1 MTAFFITAT
10 GTDIGKTFVAAGL
23 IRAFNQRGLA
33 AQGLKPIASGYDPR
47 TATASDPGVLLSAM
61 DEAVTEEAVARIA
74 PWRFTAPLSP
84 DMAAARENRVIDFA
98 ALLAFS
104 RKAVAENTGV
114 LLIEGVGGI
123 MVPLGPPRTTFDWML
138 ALNLPVVLVA
148 GSYLGALS
156 HTLSAVDVILRRNL
170 PIAAIALNE
179 SAASTV
185 ALDETAATLKRYIN
199 ASPASTAP
207 IIAIPRLSGGTPD
220 HASFELLA
228 NTLLK

>member
-10 GTDIGKTFVAAGL
+10 DTDIGKTFVAAGL
-23 IRAFNQRGLA
+23 IRTFKQRGLA
-33 AQGLKPIASGYDPR
+33 AQGLKPIVSGYDPR
-47 TATASDPGVLLSAM
+47 TAAASDPGVLLSAM
-61 DEAVTEEAVARIA
+61 GETVTDEAVARIA
-74 PWRFTAPLSP
+74 PWRFVAPLSP
-84 DMAAARENRVIDFA
+84 DMAAARENRAIDFA
-98 ALLAFS
+98 ELMAFS
-104 RKAVAENTGV
+104 RKAVAEKTDV

-123 MVPLGPPRTTFDWML
+123 MVPLGPPRTTLDWML

-156 HTLSAVDVILRRNL
+156 HTLSAIDVILRRNL
-170 PIAAIALNE
+170 RIAAIALNE
-179 SAASTV
+179 SAGSTV
-185 ALDETAATLKRYIN
+185 ALDETAATLKRYV
-199 ASPASTAP
+199 ATSPASAAP